1 MEGADPR
8 GRLSRLGTHGDLS
21 EQVGVPAGA
30 ASPPKGRVV
39 RRLGGRGL
47 SLSTS
52 TPQWEL
58 DAAQS
63 ARDAAAED
71 TARERARAD
80 EAEAWLRELHIS
92 SGAWQRRVATTS
104 DCVAELKE

>member
-8 GRLSRLGTHGDLS
+8 GRLSRLGEGAIRSSNVFVPLLVLTFFPQELMAISRSKS
-21 EQVGVPAGA
+21 EFLRELHHRQ
-30 ASPPKGRVV
+30 R
-39 RRLGGRGL
+39 
-47 SLSTS
+47 
-52 TPQWEL
+52 L

-71 TARERARAD
+71 TAP
-80 EAEAWLRELHIS
+80 
-92 SGAWQRRVATTS
+92 WQRRVATTS